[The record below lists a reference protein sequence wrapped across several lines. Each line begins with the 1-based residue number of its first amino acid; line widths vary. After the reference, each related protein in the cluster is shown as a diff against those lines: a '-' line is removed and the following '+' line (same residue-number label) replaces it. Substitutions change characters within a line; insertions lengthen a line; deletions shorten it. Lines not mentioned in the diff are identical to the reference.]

1 MPQTAPFSP
10 LEARIL
16 GVLVEKKLT
25 VPDTYPLTLNA
36 LTAGCNQKTSRDP
49 VMNATEAEVLAALE
63 TLRARTLI
71 VESSGSRASR
81 YAHNMEKGLQLP
93 SQSVAL
99 LVTLMLRG
107 PQTVAE
113 LRANSERLHRFLDS
127 SAVEG
132 FLDELANR
140 PDDPYVVQLPKA
152 PGSRESRWA
161 HLLCGEPELPVAAP
175 AAARADGG
183 ELATLREDVA
193 RLQDEVTELR
203 AALARVYTEL
213 GLQ

>member
-1 MPQTAPFSP
+1 MPQTAPLSL

-49 VMNATEAEVLAALE
+49 VMNVSDAEVLAALE
-63 TLRARTLI
+63 ALRARTLI
-71 VESSGSRASR
+71 VESSGGRVSR
-81 YAHNMEKGLQLP
+81 YSHNMEKGLQLP
-93 SQSVAL
+93 GQSVAL
-99 LVTLMLRG
+99 LTTLMLRG

-132 FLDELANR
+132 FLDELASR
-140 PDDPYVVQLPKA
+140 PDDPFVVLLPRA

-161 HLLCGEPELPVAAP
+161 HLLCGEPDIPAPSAAP
-175 AAARADGG
+175 ARVDPD
-183 ELATLREDVA
+183 ELAVLRQDVA
-193 RLQDEVTELR
+193 RLEGEVAELR
-203 AALARVYTEL
+203 AALSRVYTEL